1 MKMLTKSHQ
10 WISFL
15 IPEREKIVLKKRNMQ
30 KQMCSEKKCKKN
42 MQKCF
47 SEIMTQAAVIP
58 ALLSLSVLSYSL
70 FKHITRNLARE
81 RLSMN
86 LKGIKYELIW
96 TWKTVLGNCRT
107 FGSTASRWTY
117 LEATSSETYHS
128 TSRGRLVG
136 KYVSLH
142 LEVVQRGF

>member
-15 IPEREKIVLKKRNMQ
+15 IPVREKLLWRKEICKN
-30 KQMCSEKKCKKN
+30 KCAVRINGRQN

-70 FKHITRNLARE
+70 FKHITRNLASE

-86 LKGIKYELIW
+86 LKGIKYEMIW

-107 FGSTASRWTY
+107 FDSTASRWTY